1 MILISTPPSDIAIA
15 YHSMYAFGNHL
26 QVASAKL
33 HLSTLDLRVAATFQQ
48 ECCSHS
54 NDQNPIMASLEYV
67 EWIEEILKLDYGKFQ
82 IVIFLC
88 NWVVA
93 NYEGTNATM

>member
-1 MILISTPPSDIAIA
+1 LPPFENRFPIVVAKNIAKRKEVQGDVILISTPPLDIAIA

-33 HLSTLDLRVAATFQQ
+33 HLSTLDLRVAATFEQ

-54 NDQNPIMASLEYV
+54 NDENPIMASL
-67 EWIEEILKLDYGKFQ
+67 
-82 IVIFLC
+82 
-88 NWVVA
+88 
-93 NYEGTNATM
+93 